1 MFWTKHLVQ
10 AMNGFLFGGMMMRRI
25 SVDRLNE
32 DMVLARTLF
41 SIDGN
46 ILLNAGIK
54 LKESYIS
61 KFKELGIADIYIDD
75 KISSDIVIEDIIK
88 DETRFEA
95 RVAVKK
101 AMDGVMNG
109 NNLDVKPIRNIVGK
123 IVEELLAI
131 RDAMINLQDIKS
143 LDNFTFS
150 HSANVC
156 VLSAVTGISMGYDSY
171 SLKEL
176 CMGALLH
183 DIGKT
188 KIPNEILNKVTPLT
202 KEEFDIIKKHSRY
215 GYDILKQSMEVS
227 AYSSYVA
234 LTHHEKYNGEGYPLG
249 LKGKAIHEFSRIV
262 SVADVYDAMTSNR
275 VYRRRINIS
284 EVVEYLVSLGG
295 HQFDY
300 DIVRNMIEHI
310 SVFPLGSLITISTGE
325 TAIVVDNNKKYPNR
339 PVIRLIKDPYGVE
352 YKNFNE
358 IDLASCNNI
367 TITEVLDDF

>member
-1 MFWTKHLVQ
+1 
-10 AMNGFLFGGMMMRRI
+10 MRRI
-25 SVDRLNE
+25 SVERLNE
-32 DMVLARTLF
+32 DMVLARTLY

-61 KFKELGIADIYIDD
+61 KFKELGIGDIYIDD
-75 KISSDIVIEDIIK
+75 KIGSDIVIEDIIK

-95 RVAVKK
+95 RMAVKK
-101 AMDGVMNG
+101 AMDNVMNG
-109 NNLDVKPIRNIVGK
+109 NNLDVKPIRNVVGK
-123 IVEELLAI
+123 IVEELLNV
-131 RDAMINLQDIKS
+131 RDAVINLQDIKT

-156 VLSAVTGISMGYDSY
+156 VLSAVTGISLGYDSY
-171 SLKEL
+171 KLKEL

-188 KIPNEILNKVTPLT
+188 KVPNEILNKPGPLNN
-202 KEEFDIIKKHSRY
+202 EEFEVIKKHARY
-215 GYDILKQSMEVS
+215 GYDMLKESGDIS
-227 AYSSYVA
+227 TYTSYVA

-275 VYRRRINIS
+275 VYRRRLNIS
-284 EVVEYLVSLGG
+284 EVVEYLVSMGG
-295 HQFDY
+295 HHFDY
-300 DIVRNMIEHI
+300 EIVRNLIEHI
-310 SVFPLGSLITISTGE
+310 SVFPLGTYITISTGE

-352 YKNFNE
+352 YNIFNE
-358 IDLASCNNI
+358 IDLTTCNNI
-367 TITEVLDDF
+367 TITEVLNDI

>member
-1 MFWTKHLVQ
+1 
-10 AMNGFLFGGMMMRRI
+10 MRRI
-25 SVDRLNE
+25 SVERLNE
-32 DMVLARTLF
+32 DMVLAKTLYT
-41 SIDGN
+41 IDGN

-54 LKESYIS
+54 LKSSYIN
-61 KFKELGIADIYIDD
+61 KFKELGIGEIYIDD
-75 KISSDIVIEDIIK
+75 NIGADIVIEDVIK

-101 AMDGVMNG
+101 AMDNVMNG
-109 NNLDVKPIRNIVGK
+109 NNLDVKPIRNVVGK
-123 IVEELLAI
+123 IVEELLTVQ
-131 RDAMINLQDIKS
+131 DAVINLQDIKS
-143 LDNFTFS
+143 FDNYTFS

-171 SLKEL
+171 KLKEL

-188 KIPNEILNKVTPLT
+188 KIPNEIMNKISPLT
-202 KEEFDIIKKHSRY
+202 NEEFEIVKKHARY
-215 GYDILKQSMEVS
+215 GYDMLKQSMDI
-227 AYSSYVA
+227 SSYTAYVA

-275 VYRRRINIS
+275 IYRRRINIS

-295 HQFDY
+295 HHFDY
-300 DIVRNMIEHI
+300 DIVKKMMEHI

-352 YKNFNE
+352 YKDFNE
-358 IDLASCNNI
+358 IDLTSCNNI
-367 TITEVLDDF
+367 TITEVLDDI